1 MTGTRTLFLNLI
13 ILIKTL
19 QKKKKTGGKEQEC
32 VLCKNN
38 DALVSRTAIMLT
50 VLNIKT
56 ASKKD

>member
-1 MTGTRTLFLNLI
+1 MTGTRIVFLNLI

-19 QKKKKTGGKEQEC
+19 QKNTGGKEQEC

-38 DALVSRTAIMLT
+38 DALESRTAITLT
-50 VLNIKT
+50 ILNIKT

>member
-1 MTGTRTLFLNLI
+1 MTGTRTLFFNLI

-19 QKKKKTGGKEQEC
+19 QKKTGGKEQEC

-38 DALVSRTAIMLT
+38 DALVSRTAITLT
-50 VLNIKT
+50 ILKIKT